1 MSKKM
6 DRIHQKAA
14 KLLKP
19 PKKKNKKK
27 PETQQMLQNTSEQ
40 STEQLTLQSNAL
52 CVYLQ

>member
-19 PKKKNKKK
+19 PKKKKKK

>member
-1 MSKKM
+1 M

-19 PKKKNKKK
+19 PKKKK

>member
-19 PKKKNKKK
+19 PKKKKK